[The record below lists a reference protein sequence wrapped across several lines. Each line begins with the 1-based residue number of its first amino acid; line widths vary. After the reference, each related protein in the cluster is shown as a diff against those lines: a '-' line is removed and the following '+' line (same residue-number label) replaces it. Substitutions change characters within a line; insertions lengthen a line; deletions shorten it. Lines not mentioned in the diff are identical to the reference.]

1 MLLLSVRGIVSNF
14 KNYVDSGLCLCEEL
28 GKSGSP
34 RTDLQDSPLQ
44 CTAAHNRQT
53 PPQTRWTARPNARLV
68 SGPHT
73 HALVY
78 TRLQSH
84 EPPHTKKG
92 CLVVLMKRV
101 VVELRIE
108 QYTLILGIHKWQ
120 LLLEDTGATS
130 A

>member
-1 MLLLSVRGIVSNF
+1 MLLLSVRGIKVSNF

-28 GKSGSP
+28 GKRGSP
-34 RTDLQDSPLQ
+34 RSDLQDSTLQ
-44 CTAAHNRQT
+44 CTAAHNRRT
-53 PPQTRWTARPNARLV
+53 PPQTRWTARPV
-68 SGPHT
+68 SGLHT